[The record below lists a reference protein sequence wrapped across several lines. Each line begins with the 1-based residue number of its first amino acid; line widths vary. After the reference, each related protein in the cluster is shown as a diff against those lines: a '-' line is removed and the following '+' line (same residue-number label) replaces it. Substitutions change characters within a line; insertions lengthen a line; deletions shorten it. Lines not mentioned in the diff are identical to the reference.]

1 MASCVKYYSQIL
13 MSSLAL
19 SLVGCATLFPHKN
32 PDYDPSK
39 SHHRPDGYANRYSPR
54 SEMKGLW
61 RWQWERLRDGLP
73 KPPFAP
79 VLGVPA
85 DLRLIHGD
93 SVSPRLTWIGHAT
106 VLLQVDGLNLLTDPH
121 WGERASPFS
130 FAGPKR
136 HQPPGLPLE
145 LLPPIHAVVISHNH
159 WDHLDRDTLQMLIDR
174 HPSLRFYVPL
184 GLSPWFAS
192 NIRGAITSGAGR
204 NVFAVDWDESAEISG
219 RTKVMELRFLAVQH
233 WSARGVGD
241 RYQSLWG
248 SWAMLHPDFR
258 FWFAGDLGY
267 SPDTC
272 DIGAKIGGFDLA
284 AIPIGAYEPRWFMR
298 DSHLNP
304 QEALQ
309 VMRDVKARSAVAIH
323 WGTFEGLSDEPLDQP
338 PKDLEKAKADMIPRP
353 DFFVLKHGET
363 WSGVR

>member
-219 RTKVMELRFLAVQH
+219 RTKVMELRFL
-233 WSARGVGD
+233 
-241 RYQSLWG
+241 
-248 SWAMLHPDFR
+248 PFN
-258 FWFAGDLGY
+258 
-267 SPDTC
+267 
-272 DIGAKIGGFDLA
+272 IGALGA
-284 AIPIGAYEPRWFMR
+284 SAIDTNPSGEAGRCCTLISDSGLPETSGTRRIPVTSVPR
-298 DSHLNP
+298 L
-304 QEALQ
+304 EALIWRLSRS
-309 VMRDVKARSAVAIH
+309 VLMSRDGSCGIH
-323 WGTFEGLSDEPLDQP
+323 T
-338 PKDLEKAKADMIPRP
+338 
-353 DFFVLKHGET
+353 
-363 WSGVR
+363 